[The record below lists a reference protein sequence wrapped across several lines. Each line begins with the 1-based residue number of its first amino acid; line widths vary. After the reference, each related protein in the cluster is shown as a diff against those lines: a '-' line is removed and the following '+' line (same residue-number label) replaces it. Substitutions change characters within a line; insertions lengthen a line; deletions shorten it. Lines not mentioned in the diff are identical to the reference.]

1 MPWLRAVSTRP
12 AAWPPPGDTQGAAAS
27 LRYARQRDPIGD
39 TLQTALV
46 ALYLLTLALAG
57 TTTKDVVW
65 ATLAACTMGRFPVIW
80 RCYTVLLRDPLLWL
94 FVAWAAWRTLSL
106 VWSADRVAG
115 LEELGAARVLLT
127 PLMMWPVLDRASLFV
142 RAFLIGVLGHNLVQL
157 AQSLHWLGLEPDVN
171 GRLNGFLHPI
181 QLGALCLA
189 AMCWYISALVNGAG
203 ARRVA
208 ITWWVTGLA
217 AATAGLIFTGSRGPW
232 VAAALTVPL
241 ALIVIAVRRPATRR
255 AAALVA
261 VVGIA
266 TVTATLPWTGGY
278 VRHRI
283 DQAVGDVNAAWG
295 SGGGDFSTDVGKR
308 LARWEGAWRLLLAH
322 PFTGTGA
329 GGYGQAMQ
337 ELGYAPV
344 TALDHHAHSVFMHE
358 AAVLGLPGAL
368 ITLAIGAMVLKR
380 AWSDPPGDRYADG
393 TFFVL
398 VGWLVGAL
406 FDCYHFNGTMFG
418 LFTVAVA
425 LTMPYRGRLKQHG

>member
-1 MPWLRAVSTRP
+1 MPWLGPVSSRP
-12 AAWPPPGDTQGAAAS
+12 AAWPPPGDNEGAAAT

-39 TLQTALV
+39 TLQAAFA

-57 TTTKDVVW
+57 TTAKDIAGAAL
-65 ATLAACTMGRFPVIW
+65 ATCAVARFPVIW

-106 VWSADRVAG
+106 VWSADRAAG

-127 PLMMWPVLDRASLFV
+127 PLMMWPVLDRASFFV
-142 RAFLIGVLGHNLVQL
+142 GAFLVGVLGHNLAQL
-157 AQSLHWLGLEPDVN
+157 AQALGWLGLEPDVN

-181 QLGALCLA
+181 HLGALCLA
-189 AMCWYISALVNGAG
+189 AMCWYISAVVNGSG

-217 AATAGLIFTGSRGPW
+217 AATAGLIFTASRGPW
-232 VAAALTVPL
+232 LAAAVTVPL

-255 AAALVA
+255 AAAIVA
-261 VVGIA
+261 VIGVA
-266 TVTATLPWTGGY
+266 AAAATLPWTGNY
-278 VRHRI
+278 VRLRL
-283 DQAVGDVNAAWG
+283 DQAVSDVNAARG
-295 SGGGDFSTDVGKR
+295 PGGGDFGTDVGKR
-308 LARWEGAWRLLLAH
+308 LARWEGAGRLLLAH

-329 GGYGQAMQ
+329 GGYGKAMH

-344 TALDHHAHSVFMHE
+344 TAVDHHAHSVLMHE
-358 AAVLGLPGAL
+358 AAVLGLPGVL
-368 ITLAIGAMVLKR
+368 ITLAIGALGLKR
-380 AWSDPPGDRYADG
+380 AWSDPPGNRYADG

-398 VGWLVGAL
+398 LGWLVGAL

-418 LFTVAVA
+418 LFTVGVA
-425 LTMPYRGRLKQHG
+425 LTMPYRGRSK